1 MKNALIYLVPMHKY
15 GAVVDRSTD
24 IPLGTINI
32 SDELEYKYRILEE
45 LSIMALEEHP
55 IKSATDFVLSL
66 LGKMPVDSDA
76 HQKIDALCMKYE
88 SEINSEILSIVEN
101 EYPDAM
107 WEWDKMCD
115 EIEFQLVTDADKRKN
130 IHIVVYIYI
139 Q

>member
-32 SDELEYKYRILEE
+32 SDELECKYRILEE
-45 LSIMALEEHP
+45 
-55 IKSATDFVLSL
+55 LSL